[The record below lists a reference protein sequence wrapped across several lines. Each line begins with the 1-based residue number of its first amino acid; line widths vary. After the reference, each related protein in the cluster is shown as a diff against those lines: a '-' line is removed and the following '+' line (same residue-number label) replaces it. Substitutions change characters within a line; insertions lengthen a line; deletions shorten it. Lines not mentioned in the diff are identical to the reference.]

1 MSILRELNTSL
12 PFLAGPIAWTNIFTY
27 QVPSSSKIVV
37 THFGN
42 YMATADWSLVI
53 WRIRKNGVPYPPYE
67 AILDQIG
74 ISTLPRLTEPIVLS
88 GGDSLQIDIQT
99 LVGAVANDIG
109 ITLRYEEGF

>member
-1 MSILRELNTSL
+1 MSIPRDFNTSL

-27 QVPSSSKIVV
+27 QVPSASKIVL

-42 YMATADWSLVI
+42 YMRVADWGLVV
-53 WRIRKNGVPYPPYE
+53 WTIRKNGIPCPPYE

-74 ISTLPRLTEPIVLS
+74 ISTLPRMTEPVEYN
-88 GGDSLQIDIQT
+88 GGDLLQIDIRT

-109 ITLRYEEGF
+109 IALVYEEGF